1 MEEDPMQRQYGY
13 QEALQ
18 RQQIDA
24 QQGMSAPAILQQQQ
38 MVQAALVEQ
47 TNPEHVLKEIELKL
61 KGFRLDNNGELQKQG
76 EPLMNQRGIG
86 RLLFLIS
93 SIVTQNTILSHLEEK
108 EISNLIIRI
117 GDDIIDDLTLN
128 WKEYGIQDKIMLDQI
143 VDSVL
148 FPSFMALKRAWKQ
161 NEKNWLNKTVVE
173 SISTSPTMQHRQGR
187 FMSRFKL

>member
-173 SISTSPTMQHRQGR
+173 SISTSPTMQHKQGG